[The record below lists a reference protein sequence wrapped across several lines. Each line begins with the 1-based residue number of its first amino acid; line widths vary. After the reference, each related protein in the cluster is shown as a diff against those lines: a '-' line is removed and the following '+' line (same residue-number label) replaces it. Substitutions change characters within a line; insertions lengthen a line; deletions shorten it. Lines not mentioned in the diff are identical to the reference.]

1 MRKVIAFIPARGG
14 STSIPKKNIKH
25 FCGHPLIFWNINE
38 LNKCKEVTEIW
49 VATDSEEIADA
60 TRSFNIEKV
69 KIFHRSNENAQ
80 DHSSTE
86 SVMLEFLE
94 KKDFRGDTIFILS
107 QATSPFTLK
116 KNYQEGINAISD
128 QSYDSVLS
136 VVRKKS
142 FYWNE
147 NGTPINYDF
156 AKRPRRQDFSGTLQE
171 NGAFYISTVENIR
184 RSENRLY
191 GKIGLV
197 EMPDYSSIELDEK
210 EDWALATFY
219 MKKYVLHRKTK
230 KKEIK
235 LFISDVDG
243 VMTDAGMYYSE
254 HGDEM
259 KKFNTRDGMGFELL
273 RNAGIKTAI
282 ITSESTSIVENRAKK
297 LKIDYIKQGV
307 KSKGK
312 LKAIQGICQYEKIEL
327 SNVAYIGDDINC
339 IDTLTHVGVAACPE
353 DAMKKIKEIPGIIIL
368 QGKGGE
374 GVVREFI
381 EEYVLE

>member
-1 MRKVIAFIPARGG
+1 MRNVIAFIPARGG

-25 FCGHPLIFWNINE
+25 FCGHPLIFWNISE
-38 LNKCKEVTEIW
+38 LNKCKEVAEIW
-49 VATDSEEIADA
+49 VATDSEEI
-60 TRSFNIEKV
+60 TNTVLSFNISKV
-69 KIFHRSNENAQ
+69 KIFHRSKENAQ

-94 KKDFRGDTIFILS
+94 KNDFSGDTIFILS
-107 QATSPFTLK
+107 QATSPFTLQSD
-116 KNYQEGINAISD
+116 YQEGISTLSD
-128 QSYDSVLS
+128 QKYDSVLS

-147 NGTPINYDF
+147 NGTPINYDYT
-156 AKRPRRQDFSGTLQE
+156 KRPRRQDFKGALQE
-171 NGAFYISTVENIR
+171 NGAFYISTVENIKR
-184 RSENRLY
+184 NLNRLS

-197 EMPDYSSIELDEK
+197 EMPDYSTIELDEK
-210 EDWALATFY
+210 EDWAIASHY
-219 MKKYVLHRKTK
+219 MKRYILCQKNVENK
-230 KKEIK
+230 IK

-254 HGDEM
+254 QGDEL

-282 ITSESTSIVENRAKK
+282 ITTEKTRIVEERAKK
-297 LKIDYIKQGV
+297 LNIDYVNQGL
-307 KSKGK
+307 KNKGK
-312 LKAIQGICQYEKIEL
+312 LMAIQEICQIEKIEL

-339 IDTLTHVGVAACPE
+339 IEALNHVGLAACPA
-353 DAMKKIKEIPGIIIL
+353 DAQTRIKEIPGIIIL
-368 QGKGGE
+368 QKKGGE

-381 EEYVLE
+381 EDYILV